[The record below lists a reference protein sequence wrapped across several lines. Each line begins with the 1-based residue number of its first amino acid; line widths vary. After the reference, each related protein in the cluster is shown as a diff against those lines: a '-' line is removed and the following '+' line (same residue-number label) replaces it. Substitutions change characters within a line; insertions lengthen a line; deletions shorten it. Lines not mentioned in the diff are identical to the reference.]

1 MSGGSDT
8 SAPTAAGRRW
18 PLYPLVLLSLVNLVD
33 QVDMAILRG
42 VLPILED
49 EWALSDLELGL
60 LGFAFI
66 VVNTIATIP
75 AGWVA
80 DRVRRN
86 RLMGWTLVSW
96 SGLILL
102 SATAVNYWNLVFA
115 RAVMGIGQSID
126 DPASTSLIG
135 DYYPPKMRSR
145 AFSWQQVALFAGS
158 GIGLALGGWVG
169 STLGWRWAF
178 AIVGMPG
185 SIVALLIF
193 RLREPRRGEADAIEA
208 GAPLPPPPDEHQ
220 SIPWRSLAGQMRQE
234 LVSELRTIFGIR
246 TMRFILVGVSALLF
260 TVSGIGYWLAVYHER
275 YSGMGVAQAASFTAL
290 VLGVGGGIGTIL
302 GGHVAD
308 RLYSRGPGA
317 RITYTVWSAI
327 GCTGLFLVSF
337 LVPWLGVR
345 IAAQFVGILVGAGAV
360 PALRASMMDVVP
372 AESRGVG
379 TSAFA
384 LCSAVFGTA
393 MAPPLVGVLSDV
405 TGSLVTAFLIVFP
418 PVIAGLL
425 LLLRAKTTI
434 VEDAAKI
441 FEAMYAPPSEEG
453 GLGDDVVHDAALP
466 DPGALGDGVRPQPS
480 VVEEVL
486 DLRPADEDGGV
497 GEEAA
502 VAAPPHA
509 LGAHDG
515 RPR

>member
-1 MSGGSDT
+1 MSSGGT
-8 SAPTAAGRRW
+8 STAKRW
-18 PLYPLVLLSLVNLVD
+18 PMYPLVLLSLVNLVD
-33 QVDMAILRG
+33 QIDMAILRG

-49 EWALSDLELGL
+49 EWGLSDLQLGL

-66 VVNTIATIP
+66 VVNTVATIP

-126 DPASTSLIG
+126 DPASTSLLA
-135 DYYPPKMRSR
+135 DFYPPKMRSR
-145 AFSWQQVALFAGS
+145 AFSWQQVAMFAG
-158 GIGLALGGWVG
+158 GGVGLALGGWVG

-178 AIVGMPG
+178 ALVGMPG
-185 SIVALLIF
+185 SVVAFLCF
-193 RLREPRRGEADAIEA
+193 RLREPRRGEADAHAA
-208 GAPLPPPPDEHQ
+208 GATLPPAPDHVP
-220 SIPWRSLAGQMRQE
+220 IPWRSLYGQMRQE
-234 LVSELRTIFGIR
+234 LVAELRTIFGIR

-275 YSGMGVAQAASFTAL
+275 YSGMSVTQAASFTAL
-290 VLGVGGGIGTIL
+290 VLGVGGGIGTIV
-302 GGHVAD
+302 GGQVAD

-327 GCTGLFLVSF
+327 GCTVLFLASF
-337 LVPWLGVR
+337 LVPWLGLR
-345 IAAQFVGILVGAGAV
+345 ILFQFFGLLIGAGAI

-384 LCSAVFGTA
+384 LVSAVFGTA
-393 MAPPLVGVLSDV
+393 LAPPLVGLLSDI
-405 TGSLVTAFLIVFP
+405 TGSLVAAFMIVFP

-434 VEDAAKI
+434 VEDA
-441 FEAMYAPPSEEG
+441 EAIMRSMWESDAGQG
-453 GLGDDVVHDAALP
+453 GLGDDVVHHDALP
-466 DPGALGDGVRPQPS
+466 DPGAVGDGVRPEPS

-486 DLRPADEDGGV
+486 DLRPVEQDGAV
-497 GEEAA
+497 AEEAA
-502 VAAPPHA
+502 VAAPPQA
-509 LGAHDG
+509 LGAHHG
-515 RPR
+515 GARRG